1 MANAQDYGLFI
12 ATNYIFDVAQ
22 LQQVNV
28 NSPEFKELLV
38 RLYQNINSICI
49 ALNLK
54 DSGYYNT
61 QEFINGQMWF
71 PSPALNS
78 TTAVTPTF
86 RQVYRQV
93 VNFGILPNAVPKAVN
108 HNIPINTG
116 YSFTRIYATASDPA
130 ALTYIPIPYV
140 DVTTAGAADI
150 QLDVTA
156 TQVIITPASN
166 RVNYTI
172 CYVIL
177 EYIKN

>member
-1 MANAQDYGLFI
+1 MANAQEFGLFI
-12 ATNYIFDVAQ
+12 PTNYIFDVQQ
-22 LQQVNV
+22 LQQVDV

-38 RLYQNINSICI
+38 RLYQNINSMCI

-61 QEFINGQMWF
+61 QEFVNGQSWF
-71 PSPALNS
+71 PNPALTS
-78 TTAVTPTF
+78 ASATTPTF

-93 VNFGILPNAVPKAVN
+93 VNFGTLPNAAAKAVL
-108 HNIPINTG
+108 HNIPITIG
-116 YSFTRIYATASDPA
+116 YSFTRIYAVSSDKV

-140 DVTTAGAADI
+140 DVATAGAADI
-150 QLDVTA
+150 QLDVNA
-156 TQVIITPASN
+156 TQVVITTASN
-166 RVNYTI
+166 RTNYTV